1 MPGRYSTTNSKTKP
15 MSRRVLITGGA
26 GFVGS
31 SLGLG
36 LRERYSDW
44 KIIALDNLKRR
55 GSELNL
61 PRLKQAGIEF
71 IHGDVRNIEDLD
83 AAVIQPD
90 LILEC
95 SAEPSVLAGY
105 NSPGYLLQT
114 NLVGTINC
122 LELARQTQ
130 ADFIFLSTSRIY
142 PIAHLSNLKYTET
155 ETRFELLDE
164 QSLPGVSSRGISE
177 DFPLHG
183 ARSLYGTTKLASE
196 LLIAEYADAYNL
208 RTLVNRCGVLTGPW
222 QMGKVDQGV
231 FALWMAFHYFERSLK
246 YIGYGGTGK
255 QVRDFLHVADLLD
268 LIDLQIQRLDEFK
281 GQTFNVGGGAK
292 NTLSLYET
300 TQLCQEI
307 TGNKILINPVSET
320 RVGDI
325 PIFITDSSKIIQ
337 ITGWQP
343 KRDAR
348 ITLNEI
354 YTWIDQF
361 KDIVSQIFL

>member
-1 MPGRYSTTNSKTKP
+1 
-15 MSRRVLITGGA
+15 MSQRVLITGGA

-36 LRERYSDW
+36 LAKRHPDW
-44 KIIALDNLKRR
+44 QIIALDNLKRR

-71 IHGDVRNIEDLD
+71 VHGDVRNPEDLEAQVLD
-83 AAVIQPD
+83 PT

-105 NSPGYLLQT
+105 GSPGYLLQT

-122 LELARQTQ
+122 LELARETQ
-130 ADFIFLSTSRIY
+130 ADFLFLSTSRVY
-142 PIAHLSNLKYTET
+142 PIAYLSQLNYVET
-155 ETRFELLDE
+155 ETRFQLLDE
-164 QSLPGVSSRGISE
+164 QPFPGASQAGIAE
-177 DFPLHG
+177 DFPLDR

-222 QMGKVDQGV
+222 QMGKVDRGV
-231 FALWMAFHYFERSLK
+231 FALWVARHFFQKPLK

-268 LIDLQIQRLDEFK
+268 LIELQLQQFDEIQGE
-281 GQTFNVGGGAK
+281 TFNVGGGSQ
-292 NTLSLYET
+292 NQVSLYET
-300 TQLCQEI
+300 TQICREV
-307 TGNKILINPVSET
+307 TGNSIEISPVPEN
-320 RVGDI
+320 RPGDV
-325 PIFITDSSKIIQ
+325 PIFITDSRKVMAR
-337 ITGWQP
+337 TGWQP
-343 KRDAR
+343 KRDIR
-348 ITLNEI
+348 VTLTEI
-354 YTWIDQF
+354 YDWMASETGKIRE
-361 KDIVSQIFL
+361 IFL